1 MSRTMIRAAIVGLG
15 RWGKAL
21 VNAAI
26 GKAESARPSDLHFVV
41 GMTRTRAGAEAFCRE
56 KSITLVDSYDDILRD
71 PDIDAVVLATPHSQ
85 HQAQALAAIAARKH
99 VFVEKPLTLD
109 LESARAVADAAE
121 RAGLILAVGFTRRF
135 HPSIGELRAHVADG
149 RLGSIMALV
158 AQHTT
163 STAQF
168 IAPDNWRAAPGEAP
182 GGAFTAVG
190 VHALDHMIEFAGR
203 VRDVRAITARNYPG
217 SSDDTTTVM
226 LRFVSGATGS
236 IFCSVA
242 TATNFSLSAYGTRG
256 LGEITRADLSQF
268 RFTPASTAAPTGL
281 VTAPPD
287 EVLEFSG
294 FDMLHAQMNA
304 FARTIRDG
312 NSYPVPIADVLHG
325 MAVFDA
331 IVESAQRGGD
341 VIAVNE

>member
-1 MSRTMIRAAIVGLG
+1 MIRAAIVGLG

-21 VNAAI
+21 VNAAA
-26 GKAESARPSDLHFVV
+26 GEGGVNGAQSDLHFVL
-41 GMTRTRAGAEAFCRE
+41 GMTRTRASAEAFCRE
-56 KSITLVDSYDDILRD
+56 RQITLVDSYDDILRD

-109 LESARAVADAAE
+109 LASARAVADAAH

-135 HPSIGELRAHVADG
+135 HPSIGELRARVADG
-149 RLGSIMALV
+149 RLGTVTALV

-168 IAPDNWRAAPGEAP
+168 VAPDNWRAAPQEAP

-190 VHALDHMIEFAGR
+190 MHALDHMIEFAGR
-203 VRDVRAITARNYPG
+203 VRDVRAVTARNYPG
-217 SSDDTTTVM
+217 PSDDTTSVM
-226 LRFVSGATGS
+226 LRFASGASGL

-242 TATNFSLSAYGTRG
+242 TATNFSFSAYGTKA
-256 LGEITRADLSQF
+256 LAEITRADLSHF
-268 RFTPASTAAPTGL
+268 RFTPASSAAPTGL
-281 VTAPPD
+281 VVAPPD
-287 EVLEFSG
+287 EVLEYSG
-294 FDMLHAQMNA
+294 FDMLHAQMTA

-331 IVESAQRGGD
+331 IVESAERSGE
-341 VIAVNE
+341 VITVKE

>member
-1 MSRTMIRAAIVGLG
+1 MIRAAIVGLG
-15 RWGKAL
+15 RWGNAL
-21 VNAAI
+21 VNAVT
-26 GKAESARPSDLHFVV
+26 GKAESDLHFVL
-41 GMTRTRAGAEAFCRE
+41 GTTRTRASAEAFCRD
-56 KSITLVDSYDDILRD
+56 KRITLVDSYDEILRD

-109 LESARAVADAAE
+109 LPSARAVADAAH

-135 HPSIGELRAHVADG
+135 HPSIGELRT
-149 RLGSIMALV
+149 RLAGGQLGNVISLV

-168 IAPDNWRAAPGEAP
+168 VAPDNWRAAPGEAP

-203 VRDVRAITARNYPG
+203 VRDVRAVTARNYPG
-217 SSDDTTTVM
+217 PSDDTTTVM
-226 LRFVSGATGS
+226 LRFANGATGS

-242 TATNFSLSAYGTRG
+242 TATNFSFSAYGTKG
-256 LGEITRADLSQF
+256 LAEITRADLSHF

-281 VTAPPD
+281 VIASPD
-287 EVLEFSG
+287 EILEFSG
-294 FDMLHAQMNA
+294 FDMLHAQMTA

-325 MAVFDA
+325 MSVFDA
-331 IVESAQRGGD
+331 IVESAQREGD